1 LALSDTLS
9 RMTRYVMAVD
19 QGTTG
24 TTVLLLDE
32 RARVVRRAERDI
44 RQHYPR
50 PGWVEHDPLEIW
62 RGALALMKQA
72 ARGIAPSRIAA
83 IGLTNQRETAVL
95 WDRKTGRP
103 LHPAIVWQDRRTSE
117 MCDALRGRGLQG
129 DIRRRTGLVIDAY
142 FSATKLRWMLDRL
155 RPRGAA
161 FGTIDSWLLWN
172 LTGVH
177 ATDYTNASRTMLF
190 NIHRR
195 EWDPAL
201 LKLFRIPAQL
211 LPEVRASS
219 GFFGTTSVLGGEI
232 PVTGIAGD
240 QQAALFG
247 QCCWEPGEFKNTY
260 GTGCFAV
267 LNTGRKPVA
276 SKHGLL
282 TTLACDAKG
291 QPCFALEGSVFIAGA
306 AIQYLR
312 DSLGFIRQA
321 AESEKLARSIS
332 DTGGVVFVPAFAGL
346 GAPYWDMDARGA
358 ILGLT
363 RGSGRAEIA
372 RAALESIAYQSR
384 DIVDAMSRDAR
395 LKIRRLRVDGG
406 ATQNAFLMQ
415 FQSDLL
421 GVPIDVPANIEST
434 SLGAG
439 FLAGLAIGFWKAPLR
454 RLVRVARTYRPR
466 RGGLEPLYERW
477 RAAVQRVRTK

>member
-1 LALSDTLS
+1 
-9 RMTRYVMAVD
+9 MPRYVMAVD

-32 RARVVRRAERDI
+32 NARVVRRAEREI

-50 PGWVEHDPLEIW
+50 PGWVEHDPDEIS
-62 RGALALMKQA
+62 RGAIALMKQA
-72 ARGIAPSRIAA
+72 ARGIPPSRIAA
-83 IGLTNQRETAVL
+83 IGLTNQRETTVL
-95 WDRKTGRP
+95 WNRKTGRP
-103 LHPAIVWQDRRTSE
+103 LHRAIVWQDRRTSDA
-117 MCDALRGRGLQG
+117 CDALRRRGWERE
-129 DIRRRTGLVIDAY
+129 IRKRTGLVIDAY
-142 FSATKLRWMLDRL
+142 FSATKLRWLLDRL
-155 RPRGAA
+155 RPRDAV
-161 FGTIDSWLLWN
+161 FGTVDSWLLWN
-172 LTGVH
+172 LTGGKVH
-177 ATDYTNASRTMLF
+177 ATDFTNASRTMLF

-195 EWDPAL
+195 DWDPAL
-201 LKLFRIPAQL
+201 LKLFRIRREL
-211 LPEVRASS
+211 LPEVKSSS

-247 QCCWEPGEFKNTY
+247 QCCWKAGEFKNTY

-267 LNTGRKPVA
+267 LNTGKKPVT
-276 SKHGLL
+276 SRHGLL
-282 TTLACDAKG
+282 TTLACDARG
-291 QPCFALEGSVFIAGA
+291 RPCYALEGSVFIAGA

-312 DSLGFIRQA
+312 DSLGFIRKASQ
-321 AESEKLARSIS
+321 SEKLAASVD

-372 RAALESIAYQSR
+372 RAAMESIAYQSR
-384 DIVDAMSRDAR
+384 DVIDAMSLDAGIH
-395 LKIRRLRVDGG
+395 IRRLRVDGG

-415 FQSDLL
+415 FQADLL
-421 GVPIDVPANIEST
+421 RHPVEVPANIEST
-434 SLGAG
+434 SLGAA
-439 FLAGLAIGFWKAPLR
+439 FLAGLAVGFWNRPINS
-454 RLVRVARTYRPR
+454 LVRVARTYRPR

-477 RAAVQRVRTK
+477 RAAVRRVLTR